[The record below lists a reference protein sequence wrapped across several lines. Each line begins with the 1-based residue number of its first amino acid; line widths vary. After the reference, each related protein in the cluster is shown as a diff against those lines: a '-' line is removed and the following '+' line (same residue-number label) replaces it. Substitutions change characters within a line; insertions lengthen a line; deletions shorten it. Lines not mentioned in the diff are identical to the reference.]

1 MLKQYHLDKCEYLCG
16 VTPFMSSCHAFSCIG
31 DLKRL
36 LCDVEAISVSSAPG
50 HKAITRTPVK
60 L

>member
-1 MLKQYHLDKCEYLCG
+1 MILAYFCG
-16 VTPFMSSCHAFSCIG
+16 MVPFISNCHARSCIG

-36 LCDVEAISVSSAPG
+36 PCEEANVAMSKTPG